1 MYSGRAKSNDAAR
14 NQVRAGENVSPQAHI
29 KAIETDQWMHPE
41 VQEYRNVK
49 DELLVYQGTE
59 LRGNRI
65 VVPKVLRDKAVNLA
79 HVGYQ
84 GIAKPKRLIRQIIW
98 FPAIE
103 KTAKVKKVDSCLP
116 YQAATISKAER
127 FEPLRMTLLPNI
139 PWKELTMDVPRPLP
153 CGEYLTVVIDKY
165 SCFPEVEIVTSTSA
179 KSTISR
185 LIAIFS
191 RQGIP
196 DVLKSD
202 NGPLLMAWS
211 WRTLLNIWVF
221 TTENHASLAK
231 G

>member
-84 GIAKPKRLIRQIIW
+84 GIAKLKRLIRQIIW
-98 FPAIE
+98 FPAVE
-103 KTAKVKKVDSCLP
+103 KMAKVKK
-116 YQAATISKAER
+116 
-127 FEPLRMTLLPNI
+127 
-139 PWKELTMDVPRPLP
+139 
-153 CGEYLTVVIDKY
+153 
-165 SCFPEVEIVTSTSA
+165 
-179 KSTISR
+179 
-185 LIAIFS
+185 S
-191 RQGIP
+191 RQLFTIP
-196 DVLKSD
+196 SSNYQQGRTIWTSKDDTATKHSMERTHDGFSETTSL
-202 NGPLLMAWS
+202 
-211 WRTLLNIWVF
+211 WRVPHGRHRQIQLFLFPRIW
-221 TTENHASLAK
+221 
-231 G
+231 

>member
-79 HVGYQ
+79 HIGYQ
-84 GIAKPKRLIRQIIW
+84 GIAKLKRLIRQIIW
-98 FPAIE
+98 FPAVE
-103 KTAKVKKVDSCLP
+103 KMAKVKKGDSCLP
-116 YQAATISKAER
+116 YQAATIRKAER

-139 PWKELTMDVPRPLP
+139 PWKELTMDFPRPLP

-165 SCFPEVEIVTSTSA
+165 SCFCFPEFDKIQSVTIAECAEKYVNYVMSQVTPKAPSREEISEATRKDGTLQEVMH
-179 KSTISR
+179 
-185 LIAIFS
+185 LIPI
-191 RQGIP
+191 G
-196 DVLKSD
+196 
-202 NGPLLMAWS
+202 
-211 WRTLLNIWVF
+211 
-221 TTENHASLAK
+221 
-231 G
+231 